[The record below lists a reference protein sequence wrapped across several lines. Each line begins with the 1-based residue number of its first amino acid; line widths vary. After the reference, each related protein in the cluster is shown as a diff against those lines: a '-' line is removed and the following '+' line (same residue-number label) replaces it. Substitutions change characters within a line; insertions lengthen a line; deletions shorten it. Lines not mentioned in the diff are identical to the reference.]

1 MVEPNEND
9 VIETVSKEEIYK
21 DTMLHEIVVELNE
34 FVENSKTE
42 EVHVIKPVLQVY
54 NQVQTDYESFKD
66 LYVDN
71 KEALE
76 KIKILEDRVKL
87 YGATIKKT

>member
-1 MVEPNEND
+1 
-9 VIETVSKEEIYK
+9 
-21 DTMLHEIVVELNE
+21 MLHEIVVELNE

-66 LYVDN
+66 LYADH
-71 KEALE
+71 KKALE